1 MTRFL
6 LSILAL
12 LGVVAQAAPAV
23 ARVEG
28 VGVGVVAAQAVAAR
42 AVAACVAEVTAPVR
56 PAIAPQRIE
65 RACLASAVRLVPVA
79 PTVRIGSDRSA
90 Q

>member
-56 PAIAPQRIE
+56 PAIAPIE